1 MTNSNTY
8 EIFIETAR
16 DTGLNI
22 KVDYV
27 VSISAAINYS
37 ASFNG

>member
-1 MTNSNTY
+1 M
-8 EIFIETAR
+8 ETAR

-27 VSISAAINYS
+27 VSVSASINYS
-37 ASFNG
+37 ARFNG